1 MLAKSQF
8 LLGSVRRKEADED
21 IHCTEL
27 LMYISEG
34 SLSYSQGYYIS
45 VI

>member
-21 IHCTEL
+21 IHCPKL
-27 LMYISEG
+27 LVYISEG
-34 SLSYSQGYYIS
+34 SLSYTVK
-45 VI
+45 VIT